1 VLCPAIAAPPNEQVA
16 AASSARCSH
25 FLENYISSQI
35 NSLIPV
41 RAPRPSPRILL
52 CWCMNPS
59 IYPGAAEPRALKAI
73 GRPAFHPTDEDRT
86 KVVRMSLMGIPQT
99 QIAIVFGISSK
110 TLRKHFRK
118 ELNAAVEANFK
129 VVTTL
134 YQMATSGKN
143 TAASIFWA
151 KTRCG
156 FRYGG
161 PFDAEPDPAQ
171 PETIDGAPHAD

>member
-1 VLCPAIAAPPNEQVA
+1 
-16 AASSARCSH
+16 
-25 FLENYISSQI
+25 
-35 NSLIPV
+35 
-41 RAPRPSPRILL
+41 
-52 CWCMNPS
+52 MNPS
-59 IYPGAAEPRALKAI
+59 ISPGAAEPRALKVI

-86 KVVRMSLMGIPQT
+86 KVARMSRLGIPQT

-118 ELNAAVEANFK
+118 ELNAAVEANLK

-134 YQMATSGKN
+134 YNMATSGKN

-161 PFDAEPDPAQ
+161 PFDTELDPEE
-171 PETIDGAPHAD
+171 PETVDGASHAD